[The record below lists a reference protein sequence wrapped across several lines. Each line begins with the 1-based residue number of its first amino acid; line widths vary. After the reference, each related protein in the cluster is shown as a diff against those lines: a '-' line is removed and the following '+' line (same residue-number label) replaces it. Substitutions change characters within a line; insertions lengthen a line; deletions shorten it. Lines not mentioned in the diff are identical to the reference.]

1 MVKINKMKIT
11 FNSWPTYSKNE
22 IKIINKIVKSGKV
35 NYWTGKYCSIF
46 ENYFKKK
53 FNLNY
58 TVSIANGSVA
68 LDAALSI
75 LKLKKNDEVLVTSRS
90 YITTASC
97 IQKTPAKIKF
107 VDVNL
112 NNQNICLNDL
122 KKKINNN
129 TKLVICVH
137 LAGWPCD
144 INKIKKI
151 IGKRKI
157 LILEDCAQAHG
168 AKINGKYVG
177 SIGDISTWSFCND
190 KIISTLGEGGMI
202 ACKNKNIYKKL
213 WSYKDC
219 GRNYDKIFN
228 SKKKNNK
235 LFKWIH
241 DYDGTNL
248 RMTEVQA
255 AVGIEQLKNL
265 EKMTNLRERN
275 LKYIYT
281 RIQKSEI
288 VYSPILPKNIKHSA
302 YRCYLFCK
310 NYSIRNRFIEYL
322 NKNGIDAN
330 QGSCPEIYKE
340 KRFNLKNK
348 IVLKNANKLGRIA
361 VSLPSHHLLSVR
373 DLSNIVRTINKF
385 IILN

>member
-1 MVKINKMKIT
+1 MKNLMVKINKMKIK

-122 KKKINNN
+122 KKKINKK
-129 TKLVICVH
+129 TKAVICVH

-151 IGKRKI
+151 ILKKKI
-157 LILEDCAQAHG
+157 LILEDCAQAYG

-190 KIISTLGEGGMI
+190 KYLRR
-202 ACKNKNIYKKL
+202 
-213 WSYKDC
+213 
-219 GRNYDKIFN
+219 RND
-228 SKKKNNK
+228 
-235 LFKWIH
+235 
-241 DYDGTNL
+241 
-248 RMTEVQA
+248 
-255 AVGIEQLKNL
+255 
-265 EKMTNLRERN
+265 
-275 LKYIYT
+275 
-281 RIQKSEI
+281 
-288 VYSPILPKNIKHSA
+288 
-302 YRCYLFCK
+302 
-310 NYSIRNRFIEYL
+310 
-322 NKNGIDAN
+322 
-330 QGSCPEIYKE
+330 
-340 KRFNLKNK
+340 
-348 IVLKNANKLGRIA
+348 
-361 VSLPSHHLLSVR
+361 
-373 DLSNIVRTINKF
+373 
-385 IILN
+385 